1 MKITLVVGTNRPQS
15 MTRRVTGHVE
25 TLVRKHLAPQD
36 EVQLLD
42 LSNLSE
48 DIFTP
53 KSYGS
58 KPSSFSTFE
67 RAMVE
72 TNAIVF
78 VIPEYNGGPPG
89 ALKYFIDLLPFPK
102 CLRGKPCSFVGIA
115 SGRFGALR
123 AVEQIEAVC
132 QYRHAILFPER
143 TFIPFIEKSV
153 NEHGQPTDEI
163 TQKVLHQQIENF
175 VGFARKLL

>member
-15 MTRRVTGHVE
+15 MTRRVTVHLE
-25 TLVRKHLAPQD
+25 SLVRKHLAPQD
-36 EVQLLD
+36 EVHVLD
-42 LSNLSE
+42 LASLSE
-48 DIFTP
+48 DTFVP

-58 KPSSFSTFE
+58 KPTSFFAFE
-67 RAMVE
+67 RAMVD
-72 TNAIVF
+72 TDAIIF

-132 QYRHAILFPER
+132 QYRNAILFPER

-153 NEHGQPTDEI
+153 NDQGQPTDET

-175 VGFARKLL
+175 IVFARKLL